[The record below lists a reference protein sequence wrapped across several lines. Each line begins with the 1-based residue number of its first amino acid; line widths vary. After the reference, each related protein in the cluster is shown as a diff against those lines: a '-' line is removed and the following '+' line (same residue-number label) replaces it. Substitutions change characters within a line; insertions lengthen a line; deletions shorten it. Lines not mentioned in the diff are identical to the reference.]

1 MDNAIII
8 TLVIMILII
17 ILCYFGIN
25 LLTLTGTFLQQFT
38 DKSAIFSSNEKNNIG
53 KGINYVSNLVAD
65 SAKVGIDITNGAV
78 NDVGNLIQNK
88 DTIPVDKKIESFINT
103 SPFIKNE
110 EPQPCPGDFSLQKPM
125 NSMKNSW
132 SLTGNTI

>member
-1 MDNAIII
+1 MNNAII
-8 TLVIMILII
+8 TLVIIILIT

-38 DKSAIFSSNEKNNIG
+38 DKSAIFSNNEKNNIG

-78 NDVGNLIQNK
+78 NDIGNLIQNK
-88 DTIPVDKKIESFINT
+88 EIVPVDKKVESFINT
-103 SPFIKNE
+103 SPHIKNE
-110 EPQPCPGDFSLQKPM
+110 EPEPCPGDFSLQKPI

-132 SLTGNTI
+132 SLTGNNI